1 MQTAAQTVI
10 LGSPAVL
17 GAEDGPFSLPLSDGT
32 SVVCERVVR
41 RVPGARLVCSGR
53 WQGRAVY
60 AKIFIG
66 PRAERHAARDRRGVR
81 WLQERGIDTPA
92 LLYEAQLPD
101 SAGRV
106 LLFEAIE
113 DSCNAEE
120 YLASRAGDAHARLRL
135 METLVRVVARHH
147 QAGVRQ
153 TDLYLKNFLIQG
165 ERVYT
170 LDGDGIRAGRG
181 PLGPRRS
188 LRNLALLLSKF
199 DVEEDVHLPQLLQ
212 VYAEV
217 RGWQT
222 DARMLRRLEEAV
234 WRHRYQVA
242 QEYAMR
248 KVLRTC
254 TDVRVE
260 QRWDRFLAVA
270 RAHDGPELRAL
281 LDRPDDWLERPACRR
296 LKTGKT
302 CTIGVVTAGARRIVI
317 KRYNVKGFWHGLK
330 IALRRSRAVR
340 SWCNA
345 HLLRMYGIATARPL
359 AVLERRFGPLRR
371 QAYFFAEW
379 VDGPA
384 ADELFADASVADEVR
399 REVAERLAKLLHKLY
414 LLGIEHGDLKADNLK
429 IVDRGAWLLDLDA
442 LRQYRHARS
451 GRYRRRHARDL
462 RRFLQNWQDA
472 PPVRALLE
480 SALRRVYGP
489 DPVLRRAG
497 LSIIEEK
504 VSTT

>member
-53 WQGRAVY
+53 WQGRAIY

-101 SAGRV
+101 GAGWV

-120 YLASRAGDAHARLRL
+120 YLASLAGDAQARLRL

-296 LKTGKT
+296 LKTGNT

-371 QAYFFAEW
+371 QAYFFRRMGGRPRCRTNSSPMPRSLTKSGAKWPSAWRSSCTSCTCWASSTATSKPTTSRSSTEVHGCLISMPCANTATPVAAGTAGAMPAICAASCKTGRTRRRSALCW
-379 VDGPA
+379 NRPCGASMGRIRCCGGPA
-384 ADELFADASVADEVR
+384 C
-399 REVAERLAKLLHKLY
+399 
-414 LLGIEHGDLKADNLK
+414 
-429 IVDRGAWLLDLDA
+429 
-442 LRQYRHARS
+442 RS
-451 GRYRRRHARDL
+451 SR
-462 RRFLQNWQDA
+462 
-472 PPVRALLE
+472 
-480 SALRRVYGP
+480 
-489 DPVLRRAG
+489 
-497 LSIIEEK
+497 K
-504 VSTT
+504 K